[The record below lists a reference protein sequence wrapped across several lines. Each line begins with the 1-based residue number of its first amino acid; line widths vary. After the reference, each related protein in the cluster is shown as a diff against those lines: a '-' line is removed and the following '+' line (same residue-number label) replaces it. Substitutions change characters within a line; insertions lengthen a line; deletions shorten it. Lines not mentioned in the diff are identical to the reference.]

1 MQLAGKRAKP
11 SCIGMCL
18 LAAWVLLLAGCSAT
32 HGAESTLLA
41 SPLSTPI
48 PIPTAT
54 QQVVASPTL
63 GPVMLV
69 VLHTNDNWG
78 ETEPCG

>member
-1 MQLAGKRAKP
+1 MRLAGKRANP

-18 LAAWVLLLAGCSAT
+18 LVAGVLLLAGCSAT
-32 HGAESTLLA
+32 HGAESTPLA
-41 SPLSTPI
+41 SQLSTPI
-48 PIPTAT
+48 PVPTVT
-54 QQVVASPTL
+54 LQVVASPTA
-63 GPVMLV
+63 GPALLV